1 MLVAYCR
8 LCRHCR
14 NLAEGGCLLSRGFHF
29 TRCRYFG
36 PCRLSEFTL
45 AGPHIFLMIKTPLLL
60 HIKQSQTNTESILIV
75 SSFHCPLKKERRKEK
90 QVLESYITVSIKE
103 NFNLNYEKFL

>member
-14 NLAEGGCLLSRGFHF
+14 NLAEEGCLLSRGFHF

-75 SSFHCPLKKERRKEK
+75 LSFHCPLKKERRKEK